1 MGPSQ
6 WRAPGSRKASPGRV
20 GRGWNG
26 EVMEKL
32 HTRLVCR
39 CAGLSVQAAGAGQR
53 WSFKN
58 LSGAGYAEWT
68 EGRAGT
74 WGDQMEAGLRR
85 TAHARAHTHT
95 RVHTHTSRCIQQG
108 ACISPLRG
116 LESAS
121 VHPIRQ
127 LTIWASHG
135 RLHWPWLDGGAVPV
149 HAAQGGHVGG
159 GLLGQQVP
167 AGTVAQVASRVSWI
181 QDDGPGL
188 L

>member
-1 MGPSQ
+1 
-6 WRAPGSRKASPGRV
+6 
-20 GRGWNG
+20 
-26 EVMEKL
+26 MEKL
-32 HTRLVCR
+32 HTRLVCG
-39 CAGLSVQAAGAGQR
+39 CADLRGRAGAGAGAGQGRGRAGQR

-85 TAHARAHTHT
+85 TACVRAHTHT
-95 RVHTHTSRCIQQG
+95 HTCTHTSRCIQQG

-116 LESAS
+116 LVSAS
-121 VHPIRQ
+121 VHPVGQ
-127 LTIWASHG
+127 LTIWASHS

-167 AGTVAQVASRVSWI
+167 AGTVAQVASWVSRI
-181 QDDGPGL
+181 QDDGPGFL
-188 L
+188 